1 MTTSRTR
8 NGTKEYRLYQ
18 SQAQPLPRHGKLPTQ
33 KEVSLAVSFEL
44 QNTEAD
50 FNLQE
55 KTAVSEI
62 FNFTFLLV
70 VAFKIM
76 RFQKS
81 QCVYISMEPGLQS
94 WFYALGS
101 IVERKGG

>member
-55 KTAVSEI
+55 
-62 FNFTFLLV
+62 NFTFLLV

-101 IVERKGG
+101 IVEGKGG